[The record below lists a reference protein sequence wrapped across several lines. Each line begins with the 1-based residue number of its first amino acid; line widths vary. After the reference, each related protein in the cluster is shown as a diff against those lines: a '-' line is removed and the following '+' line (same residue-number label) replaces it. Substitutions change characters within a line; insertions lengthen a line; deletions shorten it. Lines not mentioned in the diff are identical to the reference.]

1 MRRGMPVAKRVDKRI
16 DEPAAQA
23 SIGRVQSADAQTTQQ
38 GEKFGLLTC
47 MTPIWEVSSRITAFT
62 TTRLGGVS
70 KAPYDALNLGLH
82 VGDEESA
89 VRENRRRLQ
98 GSFALPEP
106 PHWLNQTHSTNVVA
120 IDAQGVEAGTCAD
133 GAWTDS
139 VDTVLA
145 VLTAD
150 CLPVVI
156 SDARGS
162 ELAVIHAGWRGLAA
176 GILDNALAR
185 FGSQTELHAWLGPA
199 IGPDAFE
206 VGAEVR
212 QAFME
217 RNPRHEKCF
226 KAGRKSAASVQPG
239 QEKYWADLYALA
251 RAELQQSR
259 SVTVTGGDYCTV
271 THADWFHSH
280 RRDGLRSGRM
290 ATVAWIGEPH

>member
-1 MRRGMPVAKRVDKRI
+1 M
-16 DEPAAQA
+16 
-23 SIGRVQSADAQTTQQ
+23 QSADEGAALQ

-47 MTPIWEVSSRITAFT
+47 LTPLWDVSSRVTAFT

-70 KAPYDALNLGLH
+70 EAPYDALNLGLH
-82 VGDEESA
+82 VGDDEQA

-98 GSFALPEP
+98 ESFALPEP
-106 PHWLNQTHSTNVVA
+106 PHWLKQTHSTDVVV
-120 IDAQGVEAGTCAD
+120 IDTQDAEAAACAD
-133 GAWTDS
+133 GSWTTSTDS
-139 VDTVLA
+139 VLA

-156 SDARGS
+156 SDIRGT

-176 GILDNALAR
+176 GILENALAR
-185 FGSQTELHAWLGPA
+185 FGSQSELHAWLGPA

-212 QAFME
+212 QAFIE
-217 RNPRHEKCF
+217 RNPLHEKCF
-226 KAGRKSAASVQPG
+226 KAVNKPATSDQPG
-239 QEKYWADLYALA
+239 TEKYWADLYALA
-251 RAELQQSR
+251 RNELQQCR

-271 THADWFHSH
+271 TQAEWFHSH

-290 ATVAWIGEPH
+290 ATVAWIGEPV